1 MLQGGL
7 NPYCTKKGIVLGDL
21 ENIQQGY
28 FMMVSDLDSRYW
40 HVLLNKFLYFSKGHM
55 FGSAF

>member
-7 NPYCTKKGIVLGDL
+7 NPYCTKKGIVLEDL
-21 ENIQQGY
+21 GNIQQGN
-28 FMMVSDLDSRYW
+28 FMMVGDLDSRYW
-40 HVLLNKFLYFSKGHM
+40 HVLLYKFLYFSKGQM